1 METDGRC
8 VIPHS
13 DRVHKSGSFEWE
25 RERTRGLQL
34 CGVVVLA
41 HPNESLW
48 GKQRGDKPEDPSEG
62 TVEVAP
68 RGRGDGE
75 EKEKLTL
82 G

>member
-13 DRVHKSGSFEWE
+13 DRVHESGSFEWE

-34 CGVVVLA
+34 CGVVVL
-41 HPNESLW
+41 HPNGSPWRE
-48 GKQRGDKPEDPSEG
+48 QRGDKPQDPSEG

-68 RGRGDGE
+68 RGRGDEE